1 MKKGVMPTASGHV
14 LWMNAL
20 FAERD
25 TQRRRDRE
33 AADHLRQHKEEVLVE
48 LGIA

>member
-1 MKKGVMPTASGHV
+1 MPTASGHV

-25 TQRRRDRE
+25 AQRRRDRE
-33 AADHLRQHKEEVLVE
+33 AADHLRQCKEEVLVE